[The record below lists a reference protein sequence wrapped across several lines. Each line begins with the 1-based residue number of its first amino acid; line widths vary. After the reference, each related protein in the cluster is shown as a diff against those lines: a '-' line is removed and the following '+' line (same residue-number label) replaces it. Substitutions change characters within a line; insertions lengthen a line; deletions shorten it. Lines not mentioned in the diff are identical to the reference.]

1 MELHEYPR
9 PANDTGIGIHW
20 TVGFATAIGMGKI
33 RDFWLPELK
42 AMGVKW
48 VKIFN
53 HDGAIDFA
61 ELLLAEGFMPIVR
74 IYRPSPN
81 PSTLDIREL
90 VHIDAFVRA
99 GVRYFEFNSEPDLDS
114 EWKGGR
120 VPANG
125 FDLVLD
131 NTIANM
137 ELILERG
144 GMPGIPAVSNGSR
157 WDIVGGIVGRGR
169 QDLFNGPVW
178 QAIHNYSRNRPLDY
192 PYDIGNQEGAAYTQ
206 RFYETL
212 ANEAWG
218 DDAWRGRTLP
228 QVNRLRYERSNPGAT
243 IMDDNACWLAYEF
256 FDARNRRHLGR
267 SIPILSTEC
276 GYIVGEDS
284 DPRYPATTPDLHM
297 AQTLE
302 ACRVMMGT
310 STRYQTA
317 PDYYFCSAF
326 WLVGNGVLGS
336 ASNWCEHHAW
346 YSDRWPGGMLPIVRA
361 LKAEPKRVRRWQG
374 EVPVGARTVLH
385 GTVLNAGDRR
395 TLVLERNG
403 SEVARATLDA
413 NSRYLI
419 PDLLPG
425 SYTLRVEGTA
435 IDQPVSLLPGQE
447 DVVVNLDLAESFALS
462 GSTLSGT
469 VRGGAG
475 AVVLLLRTNDGEEW
489 VTMAKDDGSFRFV
502 DLPPGAYNV
511 RVQGEGSHVAGILL
525 DGKSQREVELAV
537 AGWGYTLH
545 RQETTAQRGCFI
557 RCLTPDHPG
566 LTIRAHSG
574 DGGDWQSEAVQTRLI
589 PELNSAGC
597 EIGPLEPGYYRV
609 EVEGLTELDGT
620 PCTLEAYVEV
630 ERRTLPVLTFVFTAL
645 EQITADLHNSTLRGR
660 VIGGCTP
667 QRKLVARLIDD
678 QAQRQEQPLADDCT
692 FLFEGLRPG
701 LYTVEIAGYE
711 DIASRADI
719 ALDGKNAVSIELLV
733 PVEER
738 FVATRRADSVIAG
751 TAPDSAGRTAKLVDA
766 VGNEHRRLVDRR
778 NRFRFDNLARGVYR
792 LSVDGG
798 YVYDEIMV
806 DGSNELFVT
815 FQPLVETWETQ
826 ISPAGSMPGY
836 SVVRVEVEGMR
847 GLPVYIWKED
857 WEGMMRRTGS
867 KPEYGDHSV
876 EFSPLAPGHY
886 MVEPE
891 GLGVW
896 ADVELTGLEVIW
908 IDFRRKGVPSSP
920 HKLQPLEEVAD
931 ALADDLDDDLDIAPD
946 EEEAF
951 AAEQNTARGGYA
963 AGYTGYTAGDA
974 DRAASRDYDSVH
986 GGDLHDGDL
995 HGDDL
1000 RGDDYAGDDYGSDDY
1015 GGHVQSGHVPAFD
1028 AESEPLFGDEL
1039 GDELSSRAD
1048 AQEAAPYSNGH
1059 WRDRTERAAEDDEPI
1074 FDDTPPS
1081 PDEAP
1086 PSSTGWTSPHQADET
1101 TGAEEESW
1109 LRSYSSMPDEIALS
1123 AISRRFDD
1131 DFDDDDFDAD
1141 DDAWADDDQWDE
1153 TGAQD
1158 SPSSSRLDDDRPESQ
1173 PTLGQLEPEQ
1183 PDQGQARAAQEQTDS
1198 GSPAA
1203 PERRLCL
1210 LIPSPITN
1218 MDEMTALLQF
1228 VATARPAMA
1237 HTVAE
1242 VPDGSYVLL
1251 IGTSD
1256 TEDWPALEQELNER
1270 NLSFERVTRNLVE
1283 VFGKGSNDAL

>member
-61 ELLLAEGFMPIVR
+61 ELLLAEGIMPIVR

-81 PSTLDIREL
+81 PGTLDIREL
-90 VHIDAFVRA
+90 VHLDAFIRA
-99 GVRYFEFNSEPDLDS
+99 GVRYFEFNSEPDLDA

-125 FDLVLD
+125 LDLVID

-169 QDLFNGPVW
+169 KDLFNGPVW
-178 QAIHNYSRNRPLDY
+178 QAIHNFSRNRPLDY

-206 RFYETL
+206 RFYEAL
-212 ANEAWG
+212 ANEQWG
-218 DDAWRGRTLP
+218 DDAWRGRRLQ

-310 STRYQTA
+310 SNRYQTA
-317 PDYYFCSAF
+317 PDYYFCSAY
-326 WLVGNGVLGS
+326 WLIGNAALGS
-336 ASNWCEHHAW
+336 AGNWCEHHAW
-346 YSDRWPGGMLPIVRA
+346 YSDHWHGGALPIVRA
-361 LKAEPKRVRRWQG
+361 LKAEPKSVRRWQG
-374 EVPVGARTVLH
+374 DVPVGARAMLH
-385 GTVLNAGDRR
+385 GTVQNAGDRR
-395 TLVLERNG
+395 TIILERNG
-403 SEVARATLDA
+403 SEVARTTLDA

-419 PDLLPG
+419 PDLLSG
-425 SYTLRVEGTA
+425 NYTLRVEGTA

-447 DVVVNLDLAESFALS
+447 DAVVNLDLAESFALS
-462 GSTLSGT
+462 GSTLRGT

-489 VTMAKDDGSFRFV
+489 VTMARDDGSFRFV

-511 RVQGEGSHVAGILL
+511 RVQGEGSHLAGILL
-525 DGKSQREVELAV
+525 DGKNQRDVELAV
-537 AGWGYTLH
+537 AGWGYTL
-545 RQETTAQRGCFI
+545 RVQETSAQRGGYI

-566 LTIRAHSG
+566 LTIRAHRADG
-574 DGGDWQSEAVQTRLI
+574 DEWVGEPVQTRVI
-589 PELNSAGC
+589 SELNSAGC

-620 PCTLEAYVEV
+620 PCTLEAYVDV
-630 ERRTLPVLTFVFTAL
+630 ERRTLPVLEFVFTAL
-645 EQITADLHNSTLRGR
+645 EQMTADLHNSTVRGR

-667 QRKLVARLIDD
+667 QRQLVARLIDD
-678 QAQRQEQPLADDCT
+678 QAQRQEQPLTGDCT

-719 ALDGKNAVSIELLV
+719 ALDGKNTVSIELLV
-733 PVEER
+733 PIEER
-738 FVATRRADSVIAG
+738 FIRARRSDSGISIIAG

-766 VGNEHRRLVDRR
+766 VGNEHRRVVDRR
-778 NRFRFDNLARGVYR
+778 NRFRFENLPRGAYR

-798 YVYDEIMV
+798 YVYDEVVV
-806 DGSNELFVT
+806 DGSNGVFVT
-815 FQPLVETWETQ
+815 FQPLVEAWEAKV
-826 ISPAGSMPGY
+826 SPAGSMPGY

-867 KPEYGDHSV
+867 KPEYGDHAA
-876 EFSPLAPGHY
+876 EFSPLGPGHY

-891 GLGVW
+891 GLGVC
-896 ADVELTGLEVIW
+896 ADVELTGLEVFW
-908 IDFRRKGVPSSP
+908 IDFRRKGIPSSP
-920 HKLQPLEEVAD
+920 HKLQPLEDVAD
-931 ALADDLDDDLDIAPD
+931 ALDA
-946 EEEAF
+946 EEH
-951 AAEQNTARGGYA
+951 TV
-963 AGYTGYTAGDA
+963 DA
-974 DRAASRDYDSVH
+974 DTAPSDAAFR
-986 GGDLHDGDL
+986 
-995 HGDDL
+995 
-1000 RGDDYAGDDYGSDDY
+1000 
-1015 GGHVQSGHVPAFD
+1015 D
-1028 AESEPLFGDEL
+1028 AE
-1039 GDELSSRAD
+1039 
-1048 AQEAAPYSNGH
+1048 H
-1059 WRDRTERAAEDDEPI
+1059 EPI
-1074 FDDTPPS
+1074 FDDEPYRDEYGDEDAAPHADSPYRNGHWAMRQPDTPHPVEDEPVFDDSSVQDDAQQYAQQYNAQQDDVHHDAAQQGDS
-1081 PDEAP
+1081 PQEM
-1086 PSSTGWTSPHQADET
+1086 TGRA
-1101 TGAEEESW
+1101 AEGDDDSW
-1109 LRSYSSMPDEIALS
+1109 LRSYSASYEAMPEISLPS
-1123 AISRRFDD
+1123 IGGRFDE
-1131 DFDDDDFDAD
+1131 DDDDTFAAD
-1141 DDAWADDDQWDE
+1141 DAFAAEDTWTEDAWTENTEDASDDTVRDTVRE
-1153 TGAQD
+1153 HT
-1158 SPSSSRLDDDRPESQ
+1158 R
-1173 PTLGQLEPEQ
+1173 
-1183 PDQGQARAAQEQTDS
+1183 QEQESPEDTVEHNDSNQAGSTPDNPPHLNDIHAEEPAPPPAQTDPVTPS
-1198 GSPAA
+1198 
-1203 PERRLCL
+1203 EHRLCL
-1210 LIPSPITN
+1210 LIPTPITD

-1242 VPDGSYVLL
+1242 VPDHSYVLL

-1256 TEDWPALEQELNER
+1256 TEDWPTIEQELRER
-1270 NLSFERVTRNLVE
+1270 NLSFERVNRSLVE
-1283 VFGKGSNDAL
+1283 VFGKGSNIDL